1 VGVFASEADAEK
13 AWTAMVTEPSVTA
26 EVGARLSVPLDQ
38 PSVHA
43 ALNDAER
50 GVSQAQAELERV
62 TQQVAFAIENARTQL
77 ATDVAVWERA
87 MRQQVLAEKKLTAQ
101 LEKYQS
107 GLSTLQDVVRFQ
119 RELDEALIGLQRVAR
134 SVRTGRIRLLAAVG
148 TLHDDVGVG
157 VASLLV
163 NNNDG
168 SR

>member
-1 VGVFASEADAEK
+1 
-13 AWTAMVTEPSVTA
+13 
-26 EVGARLSVPLDQ
+26 
-38 PSVHA
+38 VHA